1 MRALLLLVLI
11 VLVVYLLY
19 SNGTLSNLIP
29 SLPDPNATPAI
40 SVTISAPIRLDGS
53 ATPAPVD
60 TFASPAAL
68 APTSAP
74 VLGAPTASPLPAQP
88 TLPPPTI
95 TVFEPPPT
103 LAIETTPTPASDF
116 PLVVETPLD
125 GETLR
130 ASPWLVIGRTQPGA
144 LVSVNDVIGFANDE
158 GRFALEIVLQEGVN
172 VLEILASNAAGEQV
186 FLILTVVYQ
195 P

>member
-29 SLPDPNATPAI
+29 SLPDPDATPAI
-40 SVTISAPIRLDGS
+40 SVTISAPIRLGGS
-53 ATPAPVD
+53 VTPAPVEP
-60 TFASPAAL
+60 FASPVAI
-68 APTSAP
+68 APTSVP
-74 VLGAPTASPLPAQP
+74 VIGTPSASPLPAQP

-95 TVFEPPPT
+95 TVFEAPPT
-103 LAIETTPTPASDF
+103 LAVETTPTPASDF
-116 PLVVETPLD
+116 PLAVETPLD

-144 LVSVNDVIGFANDE
+144 LVSVNDVVGFANEE
-158 GRFALEIVLQEGVN
+158 GRFALAIALQEGVN
-172 VLEILASNAAGEQV
+172 VLEILASNTAGEQV
-186 FLILTVVYQ
+186 FRILTVVYQ